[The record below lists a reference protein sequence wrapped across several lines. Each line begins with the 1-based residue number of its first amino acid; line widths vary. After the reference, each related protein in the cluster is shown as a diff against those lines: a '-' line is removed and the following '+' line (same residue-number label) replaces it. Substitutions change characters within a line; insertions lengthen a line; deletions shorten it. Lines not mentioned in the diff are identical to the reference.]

1 MTTKTR
7 KATKPSDSD
16 AGTESAPDVY
26 DQMAADREGAETPPL
41 ARAEGAGDGA
51 KARVTLPDPFEL
63 EMIRLGPDN
72 SSPSMRLYRSNRSQ
86 LMAIHF
92 DEKPAEQYTQQLREA
107 GWRWRQDDKVWAQ
120 KLDRDRRWSTQAD
133 AEKLFRDIG
142 NAIRADLGLEPTL
155 GAGR

>member
-7 KATKPSDSD
+7 KATKPNDSD
-16 AGTESAPDVY
+16 AGTESVPDVY
-26 DQMAADREGAETPPL
+26 DQMAADREGAETQPPSGG
-41 ARAEGAGDGA
+41 ETAGEGA
-51 KARVTLPDPFEL
+51 KARVTLPDPREL

-86 LMAIHF
+86 LMAMHF

-107 GWRWRQDDKVWAQ
+107 GWRWRQDDKVWA
-120 KLDRDRRWSTQAD
+120 KKFDRDRRWATQAD

-155 GAGR
+155 AVGR